1 MVRRQPHT
9 PMANHRLYRRQGFT
23 LIELLTVIAIIG
35 ILAAIL
41 IPVIGSM
48 REKARATQCVANLRT
63 WGNATGLYLA
73 DSNGRLPSSVWGVT
87 KIDNQDNVATDAY
100 SCLIRYVMPPNHSTQ
115 KWGFNSNDMAAYM
128 CSNLDD
134 AGNNMKWGTYGF
146 NVYPSKLPMTTISK
160 PSRLVWATE
169 LTGGKRWMD
178 FGTLATNLISA
189 PSKPHGK
196 NSNVLY
202 LDGHVSS
209 QNVAGLFRADFT
221 RDTSSYI
228 TSHETQR
235 VAN

>member
-1 MVRRQPHT
+1 MQYPSRLRRR
-9 PMANHRLYRRQGFT
+9 AFT

-48 REKARATQCVANLRT
+48 REKARATQCTANLRT
-63 WGNATGLYLA
+63 WGNATGMYVA
-73 DSNGRLPSSVWGVT
+73 DNKGRLPSSVYGTT
-87 KIDNQDNVATDAY
+87 KIDNVPNMATDAY

-146 NVYPSKLPMTTISK
+146 NIYPSQLFMTNISK

-169 LTGGKRWMD
+169 LAAGKRWLD
-178 FGTLATNLISA
+178 FGTLATNLLA
-189 PSKPHGK
+189 CTTKPHGK
-196 NSNVLY
+196 ASNVLY
-202 LDGHVSS
+202 LDGHVST
-209 QNVAGLFRADFT
+209 QNVAELFKADFT
-221 RDTSSYI
+221 RDTKDYI
-228 TSHETQR
+228 TSHDTQR

>member
-1 MVRRQPHT
+1 MATYRYPHRR
-9 PMANHRLYRRQGFT
+9 AFT

-35 ILAAIL
+35 VLAAIL
-41 IPVIGSM
+41 IPTIGKV
-48 REKARATQCVANLRT
+48 RENARATQCVANLRT
-63 WGNATGLYLA
+63 WGNATGLYVA
-73 DSNGRLPSSVWGVT
+73 DANGRLPSSVYGTT
-87 KIDNQDNVATDAY
+87 KIDNVEGMATDAY

-134 AGNNMKWGTYGF
+134 AGNGMKWGTYGF
-146 NVYPSKLPMTTISK
+146 NIYPSQLPMTTISR
-160 PSRLVWATE
+160 PSRMVWATE
-169 LTGGKRWMD
+169 LAAGKRWMD
-178 FGTLATNLISA
+178 FGTLASNLIA
-189 PSKPHGK
+189 CPIKPHGK

-202 LDGHVSS
+202 LDGHVST
-209 QNVAGLFRADFT
+209 QNVAEIFRADFT